1 MAEVFLRSIAGH
13 RVGIGVVSLGLFLIS
28 PSHRLHVRRFR
39 RHGGLRGVCL
49 RASPRVLKAL
59 FRAQGG
65 FAANANGYLAA
76 DYRHPIY
83 LIAVL
88 AFVIS
93 VAVGAVARE
102 VERGSA
108 LLVLSAPVSLAGA
121 TCWRRRRRC
130 SSARWSFSPRRWA
143 APGRGVIITGITDQV
158 DMVVFLRVQ
167 ANTLAL
173 ALAVGGIALVVSS
186 RGSDAGQAT
195 GIATGIIATMYFID
209 FLSLIWSPAGPLGPF
224 TVFHYYDPHGVSQ
237 EPGLPWRDILV
248 LGFSRRNGARCR
260 SRDLPAAR
268 YRPLIGR
275 VRAGMDRNGAGLP
288 LVDSTGLRGGGRIFR
303 CNILEHFRLL
313 GPGRRPLA
321 VARRGVSSQLR
332 HSVPFLLWV
341 RPDAR

>member
-1 MAEVFLRSIAGH
+1 MVEVFLRSIAGH

-28 PSHRLHVRRFR
+28 LVIVYTFDAF
-39 RHGGLRGVCL
+39 GGMEAFEGLFESL
-49 RASPRVLKAL
+49 PESLKAL

-108 LLVLSAPVSLAGA
+108 LLVLSAPI
-121 TCWRRRRRC
+121 
-130 SSARWSFSPRRWA
+130 ARWRYLLAKAGGDAPRHVGHPRRDD
-143 APGRGVIITGITDQV
+143 GRHLGGGHHHRHPRTRSTWSCSCAC
-158 DMVVFLRVQ
+158 RR
-167 ANTLAL
+167 TRWRL

-224 TVFHYYDPHGVSQ
+224 TVFHYYDPLRVSQ
-237 EPGLPWRDILV
+237 ETGLPWRNVLV
-248 LGFSRRNGARCR
+248 LGSGRGSRPRRGP
-260 SRDLPAAR
+260 RDLPAAR
-268 YRPLIGR
+268 YRPLMGGEW
-275 VRAGMDRNGAGLP
+275 AGMHRNDAGRP
-288 LVDSTGLRGGGRIFR
+288 LVDGRGVRANGGRRFVQSGSLCSI
-303 CNILEHFRLL
+303 
-313 GPGRRPLA
+313 
-321 VARRGVSSQLR
+321 V
-332 HSVPFLLWV
+332 
-341 RPDAR
+341 

>member
-28 PSHRLHVRRFR
+28 LVIVYTFDAF
-39 RHGGLRGVCL
+39 GGMEAFESLFESL
-49 RASPRVLKAL
+49 PESLKAL

-108 LLVLSAPVSLAGA
+108 LLVLSAPI
-121 TCWRRRRRC
+121 
-130 SSARWSFSPRRWA
+130 ARWRYLLAKAAALLLGTLVILAATMGGTWA
-143 APGRGVIITGITDQV
+143 GVIVTGITDQV

-209 FLSLIWSPAGPLGPF
+209 FLSLIWSPAAPLGPF

-237 EPGLPWRDILV
+237 EPGLPWRDLLV
-248 LGFSRRNGARCR
+248 LGSV
-260 SRDLPAAR
+260 AA
-268 YRPLIGR
+268 
-275 VRAGMDRNGAGLP
+275 AGLVAA
-288 LVDSTGLRGGGRIFR
+288 LVIFQ
-303 CNILEHFRLL
+303 
-313 GPGRRPLA
+313 RRDI
-321 VARRGVSSQLR
+321 AR
-332 HSVPFLLWV
+332 
-341 RPDAR
+341 